1 MARICLIDAHPD
13 RADHLCHAL
22 ADAYEEAAREAGHEI
37 SRIDIA
43 GLELGFLETVADFA
57 TPPPEPVLSERQ
69 KIAEADHLC
78 LIFPLWL
85 GNIPAKAKAFLEL
98 AACGEFFLA
107 ASNSAR
113 SWPKQMMK
121 GRSVRIVVTMG
132 MPGPVYKLLFDAGA
146 LKALERGLFGV
157 SGFKPVRHTVFGGV
171 DGADQ
176 KARETWFRKVKSL
189 GERAE

>member
-1 MARICLIDAHPD
+1 
-13 RADHLCHAL
+13 
-22 ADAYEEAAREAGHEI
+22 
-37 SRIDIA
+37 
-43 GLELGFLETVADFA
+43 
-57 TPPPEPVLSERQ
+57 
-69 KIAEADHLC
+69 
-78 LIFPLWL
+78 
-85 GNIPAKAKAFLEL
+85 
-98 AACGEFFLA
+98 
-107 ASNSAR
+107 
-113 SWPKQMMK
+113 MMK

-171 DGADQ
+171 DGADR